1 MAGRRGEIT
10 ALLKLPFPAA
20 TTTSTTAAA
29 AAAAAAG
36 AHTHAPN
43 THFPARTHIQ
53 QARTDA
59 PLAGAGNLNMQGLL
73 SLPSFSPME
82 AEVSFQ
88 PIDVHS
94 AMRTFDASARRAE
107 REKKKKKKKKKTEPE
122 VASSV
127 S

>member
-1 MAGRRGEIT
+1 MINFHQGNVNPPAPCIDVERRRGEIT

-29 AAAAAAG
+29 AAVPPAAAAAAHAAAG

-94 AMRTFDASARRAE
+94 AMRAPNF
-107 REKKKKKKKKKTEPE
+107 
-122 VASSV
+122 
-127 S
+127 